1 MKPIRAS
8 WTLLAAT
15 AALLPVPAAR
25 AEQGGQ
31 LASVTILRVADDVAR
46 NIGVDASQIPLNV
59 TVPLDVA
66 AAVCGIDVS
75 VLARQADNGVAQC
88 NAQRTASGLDDVVRQ
103 RVRGNAQR

>member
-1 MKPIRAS
+1 MKPIGAL
-8 WTLLAAT
+8 WTVLAAT
-15 AALLPVPAAR
+15 AALLPVTAAQ
-25 AEQGGQ
+25 AEQGQ

-66 AAVCGIDVS
+66 ASVCGVDVS